1 MLGSNKDERNK
12 MENGQKEPKEGI
24 SFKHE
29 KDGLHIHITIYNNN
43 NLANQGGNAGT
54 KQHASEGGQNLTG
67 KEGEIAGQ
75 GGQIAEKGSQNANQF
90 GQIATER
97 GENKIKNADNE
108 PGATE

>member
-1 MLGSNKDERNK
+1 MGSSKDERDRMKN
-12 MENGQKEPKEGI
+12 EQNESKEGI

-43 NLANQGGNAGT
+43 NLANEGGNAGT

-67 KEGEIAGQ
+67 KNGEIAGQ
-75 GGQIAEKGSQNANQF
+75 GGQIAEDGGQNANQF
-90 GQIATER
+90 GQIATEG
-97 GENKIKNADNE
+97 GENKIKDAANE